1 MNEPILWML
10 WVLIWISFSGYIYF
24 SIQSYQQ
31 IKKVPY
37 RFQEHLPFELH
48 DIYFESGQRL
58 ASLRWLLLVTIISLF
73 AYWESFFVISTIPLT
88 YGLLM
93 LSTFFLLS
101 LLGVFITRTKRIEP
115 YLLLVTTFFVSAVAM
130 FFLASYIILITPINP
145 WHPFFPWTTLGQG
158 IIQLGML
165 LNPKLKDWA
174 KLEKVE
180 GTNEKPLYRRPT
192 HFVMAYTQWFTLLN
206 VMIWVLLTQIAYVIG

>member
-10 WVLIWISFSGYIYF
+10 FVLVWISFFGYLYF

-31 IKKVPY
+31 LKKVPY

-58 ASLRWLLLVTIISLF
+58 ASFRWLLLVTIISLF
-73 AYWESFFVISTIPLT
+73 AYWESIFVIPTMPLT
-88 YGLLM
+88 YGFLALA
-93 LSTFFLLS
+93 TFFLLS
-101 LLGVFITRTKRIEP
+101 LLGVFITKTKRIEP
-115 YLLLVTTFFVSAVAM
+115 YLLLVTTYFVSAVAM

-145 WHPFFPWTTLGQG
+145 WHPFFPWTTLVQG
-158 IIQLGML
+158 IIQLSIL
-165 LNPKLKDWA
+165 LNPKLKDWS

-180 GTNEKPLYRRPT
+180 GTNEKPLYRRPS
-192 HFVMAYTQWFTLLN
+192 HFVMAYTQWFTLFNML
-206 VMIWVLLTQIAYVIG
+206 VWVLLTQIAYLIG

>member
-10 WVLIWISFSGYIYF
+10 FVLVWISFFGYLYF

-31 IKKVPY
+31 LKKVPY

-73 AYWESFFVISTIPLT
+73 AYWESIFVIPTMPLT
-88 YGLLM
+88 YGFLALA
-93 LSTFFLLS
+93 TFFLLS
-101 LLGVFITRTKRIEP
+101 LLGVFITKTKRIEP
-115 YLLLVTTFFVSAVAM
+115 YLLLVTTYFVSAVAM

-145 WHPFFPWTTLGQG
+145 WHPFFPWTTLVQG
-158 IIQLGML
+158 IIQLSIL
-165 LNPKLKDWA
+165 LNPKLKDWS

-180 GTNEKPLYRRPT
+180 GTNEKPLYRRPS
-192 HFVMAYTQWFTLLN
+192 HFVMAYTQWFTLFNML
-206 VMIWVLLTQIAYVIG
+206 VWVLLTQIAYLIG

>member
-10 WVLIWISFSGYIYF
+10 FVLVWISFFGYLYF

-31 IKKVPY
+31 LKKVPY

-73 AYWESFFVISTIPLT
+73 AYWESIFVIPTMPLT
-88 YGLLM
+88 YGFLALA
-93 LSTFFLLS
+93 TFFLLS
-101 LLGVFITRTKRIEP
+101 LLGLFITKTKRIEP
-115 YLLLVTTFFVSAVAM
+115 YLLLVTTYFVSAVAM

-145 WHPFFPWTTLGQG
+145 WHPFFPWTTLVQG
-158 IIQLGML
+158 IIQLSIL
-165 LNPKLKDWA
+165 LNPKLKEWS

-180 GTNEKPLYRRPT
+180 GTNEKPLYRRPS
-192 HFVMAYTQWFTLLN
+192 HFVMAYTQWFTLFNML
-206 VMIWVLLTQIAYVIG
+206 VWVLLTQIAYLIG

>member
-10 WVLIWISFSGYIYF
+10 FVLVWISFFGYLYF

-31 IKKVPY
+31 LKKVPY

-73 AYWESFFVISTIPLT
+73 AYWESIFVIPTMPLT
-88 YGLLM
+88 YGFLALA
-93 LSTFFLLS
+93 TFFLLS

-115 YLLLVTTFFVSAVAM
+115 YLLLVTTYFVSAVAM

-145 WHPFFPWTTLGQG
+145 WHPFFPWTTLVQG
-158 IIQLGML
+158 IIQLSIL
-165 LNPKLKDWA
+165 LNPKLKEWS

-180 GTNEKPLYRRPT
+180 GTNEKPLYRRPS
-192 HFVMAYTQWFTLLN
+192 HFVMAYTQWFTLFNML
-206 VMIWVLLTQIAYVIG
+206 MWVLLTQIAYLIG

>member
-10 WVLIWISFSGYIYF
+10 FVLVWISFFGYLYF

-31 IKKVPY
+31 LKKVPY

-48 DIYFESGQRL
+48 DIYFESGHRL

-73 AYWESFFVISTIPLT
+73 AYWESIFVIPTMPLT
-88 YGLLM
+88 YGFLALA
-93 LSTFFLLS
+93 TFFLLS

-115 YLLLVTTFFVSAVAM
+115 YLLLVTTYFVSAVAM

-145 WHPFFPWTTLGQG
+145 WHPFFPWTTLVQG
-158 IIQLGML
+158 IIQLSIL
-165 LNPKLKDWA
+165 LNPKLKDWS

-180 GTNEKPLYRRPT
+180 GTNEKPLYRRPS
-192 HFVMAYTQWFTLLN
+192 HFVMAYTQWFTLFNML
-206 VMIWVLLTQIAYVIG
+206 VWVLLTQIAYLIG

>member
-1 MNEPILWML
+1 MNDAILWML
-10 WVLIWISFSGYIYF
+10 WVLIWISFSGYLYF
-24 SIQSYQQ
+24 SVQSYQQ

-73 AYWESFFVISTIPLT
+73 AYWESFFVIPTIPLT
-88 YGLLM
+88 YGLLT
-93 LSTFFLLS
+93 LATFFLLS
-101 LLGVFITRTKRIEP
+101 LLGVFITRTKRIEL
-115 YLLLVTTFFVSAVAM
+115 YLLLVTTYFVSAVAM

-145 WHPFFPWTTLGQG
+145 WHPFFPWITLLQG
-158 IIQLGML
+158 VIQLGLL
-165 LNPKLKDWA
+165 LNPKLKDWS

-192 HFVMAYTQWFTLLN
+192 HFVMAYTQWFTLFN
-206 VMIWVLLTQIAYVIG
+206 VMIWVLITHIAYLIG

>member
-1 MNEPILWML
+1 MNEAIVWML
-10 WVLIWISFSGYIYF
+10 WVLIWISFSGYLYF

-31 IKKVPY
+31 IKKVPF

-73 AYWESFFVISTIPLT
+73 AYWESFFVIPSIPLT
-88 YGLLM
+88 YGLLVM
-93 LSTFFLLS
+93 ATFFLLS
-101 LLGVFITRTKRIEP
+101 LLGVFITKTKRIEL
-115 YLLLVTTFFVSAVAM
+115 YLLLVTTYFVSAVAM
-130 FFLASYIILITPINP
+130 LFLASYLILITPINP
-145 WHPFFPWTTLGQG
+145 WHPFLPWTTLVQG
-158 IIQLGML
+158 VIQLGL
-165 LNPKLKDWA
+165 LFNPKLKDWS

-192 HFVMAYTQWFTLLN
+192 QFVMAYTQWFTFFN
-206 VMIWVLLTQIAYVIG
+206 VMLWVFITHIAYLIG